1 MSTIKPE
8 PGRPSPIADALD
20 QNEEAAEEVRNAA
33 DELAIVHGVLDTK
46 LSQNQHDAE
55 VRKAIA
61 DAEKVA
67 KQLDETAEKLDE
79 AQKTLQRELGHS

>member
-1 MSTIKPE
+1 MSTIKPK
-8 PGRPSPIADALD
+8 PGQPSPIADALD

-46 LSQNQHDAE
+46 LRKDRHDAE